1 MSNII
6 QVYEVNWGSSSI
18 GTKPFSDG
26 LWDNNNKIA
35 IHWPIF
41 CKNYLNDENAK
52 LKKKYLTQFYI
63 SYNNDEKIEIMNYYY
78 YLLNDIVFNEK
89 PWQNL
94 KKAKVFTTIEPL

>member
-6 QVYEVNWGSSSI
+6 KVYKVNWGTDSI
-18 GTKPFSDG
+18 GTYDG

-41 CKNYLNDENAK
+41 CLNYLDDENAR
-52 LKKKYLTQFYI
+52 LKKTHFRQFYI
-63 SYNNDEKIEIMNYYY
+63 SYTNNEKIKMMNVNY

-94 KKAKVFTTIEPL
+94 NKAKVFTTIEPL

>member
-6 QVYEVNWGSSSI
+6 KVYKVNWGTDSI
-18 GTKPFSDG
+18 GTYDG

-35 IHWPIF
+35 IQKPIF
-41 CKNYLNDENAK
+41 CLNYLDDENAR
-52 LKKKYLTQFYI
+52 LKKTHFRQFYI
-63 SYNNDEKIEIMNYYY
+63 SYTNDDKIEPMNFNY

>member
-6 QVYEVNWGSSSI
+6 KVYELNWGTNSI
-18 GTKPFSDG
+18 GTYDG
-26 LWDNNNKIA
+26 LWNNNNKIA

-41 CKNYLNDENAK
+41 CLNYLDDENAK
-52 LKKKYLTQFYI
+52 LKKKHLTQFYI
-63 SYNNDEKIEIMNYYY
+63 SYNNDDKIENMNFNY

>member
-6 QVYEVNWGSSSI
+6 KVYEVNWGTDSI
-18 GTKPFSDG
+18 GTYDG

-41 CKNYLNDENAK
+41 CLNYLDDENTK
-52 LKKKYLTQFYI
+52 LKKKHFRQFYI
-63 SYNNDEKIEIMNYYY
+63 SYTNDDKIEIMNFNYYD
-78 YLLNDIVFNEK
+78 LNDIVFNEK

-94 KKAKVFTTIEPL
+94 NKAKVFTTIEPF

>member
-6 QVYEVNWGSSSI
+6 KVYEVNWENDSI
-18 GTKPFSDG
+18 GTYDG

-41 CKNYLNDENAK
+41 CLNYLDDENARF
-52 LKKKYLTQFYI
+52 KKTHFRQFYI
-63 SYNNDEKIEIMNYYY
+63 SYSNDDKIEIMNFNYYD
-78 YLLNDIVFNEK
+78 LNDIVFIEK
-89 PWQNL
+89 PWNNL

>member
-6 QVYEVNWGSSSI
+6 EVYEVNWSTDSI
-18 GTKPFSDG
+18 GTYHG

-52 LKKKYLTQFYI
+52 LKKEYFIYHI
-63 SYNNDEKIEIMNYYY
+63 IMMIK
-78 YLLNDIVFNEK
+78 LN
-89 PWQNL
+89 Q
-94 KKAKVFTTIEPL
+94 

>member
-6 QVYEVNWGSSSI
+6 EVYKVNWSNDSI
-18 GTKPFSDG
+18 GTYDG

-41 CKNYLNDENAK
+41 CLNYLDDENAK
-52 LKKKYLTQFYI
+52 FKKTHFRQFYI
-63 SYNNDEKIEIMNYYY
+63 SYTNDDKIEPMNFYY

-94 KKAKVFTTIEPL
+94 NKAKVFTTIEPL

>member
-6 QVYEVNWGSSSI
+6 KVYEVNWGIDSI
-18 GTKPFSDG
+18 GTYDG

-41 CKNYLNDENAK
+41 CLNYLDDENARF
-52 LKKKYLTQFYI
+52 KKTHFRQFYI
-63 SYNNDEKIEIMNYYY
+63 SYTNDDKIEPMNFNYYD
-78 YLLNDIVFNEK
+78 LNDIVFIEK
-89 PWQNL
+89 PWNNL

>member
-6 QVYEVNWGSSSI
+6 KVYEVNWGSASI
-18 GTKPFSDG
+18 GIKPLCDG

-41 CKNYLNDENAK
+41 CLNYLNDENAK
-52 LKKKYLTQFYI
+52 LKKEYFRQFYI
-63 SYNNDEKIEIMNYYY
+63 SYNNDDKIEPMNFNYYS
-78 YLLNDIVFNEK
+78 LNDIVFNEK

-94 KKAKVFTTIEPL
+94 NKAKVFTTIEPL